1 MDREGF
7 LISLKKQ
14 YAEDIM
20 STYHACRKVDEA
32 HDIRLLKEKLDT
44 LLHHARR
51 DGLRTHD
58 FVALVE
64 CILPFKLDFI

>member
-7 LISLKKQ
+7 LVSLKKQ
-14 YAEDIM
+14 YAEDILC
-20 STYHACRKVDEA
+20 TYHECRKEDEA
-32 HDIRLLKEKLDT
+32 HDIPLLKEKLET

-58 FVALVE
+58 FIALVE